1 MILRI
6 SLGIVL
12 CMTLLMPRCLAD
24 EAGKRSTVAAVGDE
38 VASPG
43 EQVSEI
49 EQEDAM
55 GPVSLAQLKQLV
67 EKLNRRLHEM
77 KQQHADEIAE
87 LRGEIEQLS
96 RGKENAVRSEEED
109 LSVLRSLAEE
119 EAAKAEEKEQPPEE
133 TVFKSGGLSLQALNP
148 EISVTGDM
156 ITFYRDQKG
165 TRERSDF
172 DFRTLGIH
180 IESYLDPYTRFK
192 AAVPVTESFAKLG
205 EAYMTRF
212 GLLPDVNLTLGK
224 FRQQFGVVNRWHKH
238 GLDQVDFP
246 LALRS
251 IFGDGGLNQSG
262 VSVDWAMPSIRETA
276 QELTLQ
282 VTNGENQRL
291 FDENSRN
298 TPSVLLHYKNYR
310 DVSKDTYVEW
320 GLTGLVGWN
329 DEWQVVSGGGT
340 WRTER
345 DRLETWVLGG
355 DFTVLWEPTER
366 MRYRNLEWRSELY
379 YLNRD
384 ILDPYDLSKDTVN
397 AWGAYSYVQTKL
409 TRTWDVGVR
418 FDYYEPDSKDYAGLS
433 EIALAPLAVEDSEAY
448 RWQLGPYVTWFQS
461 PFVKFRL
468 EYNHADGEGM
478 EASEDVVFFQMIFSA
493 GPHKHERY

>member
-24 EAGKRSTVAAVGDE
+24 EAARRTTTVAADDE
-38 VASPG
+38 VAARQDQVLKT
-43 EQVSEI
+43 EQD
-49 EQEDAM
+49 DAN
-55 GPVSLAQLKQLV
+55 GPADLAQLKRLIA
-67 EKLNRRLHEM
+67 ELRRRLDEM
-77 KQQHADEIAE
+77 NGQHAAEIAE
-87 LRGEIEQLS
+87 LRREIEQLT
-96 RGKENAVRSEEED
+96 RGQRKSEKSEEDD
-109 LSVLRSLAEE
+109 LELLRSLAEE
-119 EAAKAEEKEQPPEE
+119 EAAKVEEKEQLPEE

-165 TRERSDF
+165 TRARSDF

-192 AAVPVTESFAKLG
+192 SAVPVTESFAKLG
-205 EAYMTRF
+205 EAYLTRF
-212 GLLPDVNLTLGK
+212 GVLPDVNLTLGK

-262 VSVDWAMPSIRETA
+262 VSVDWAMPSIGETA
-276 QELTLQ
+276 QELTFQ
-282 VTNGENQRL
+282 VTNGENKRL
-291 FDENSRN
+291 FDENGRN
-298 TPSVLLHYKNYR
+298 TPSVLLHYKNYK
-310 DVSKDTYVEW
+310 DVSKDTYLEW
-320 GLTGLVGWN
+320 GLTSLVGWN
-329 DEWQVVSGGGT
+329 DEWQVLSGVDT

-345 DRLETWVLGG
+345 DRLETWVLGS

-379 YLNRD
+379 YLNHD

-409 TRTWDVGVR
+409 TRTWDVGLR
-418 FDYYEPDSKDYAGLS
+418 FDYYEPDSKDYAGLP

-448 RWQLGPYVTWFQS
+448 RWQVGPYVTWFQS

-478 EASEDVVFFQMIFSA
+478 EAAEDVVFFQMVFSA